1 MSPAQMSATPTRA
14 STGSVNGSMRSTRRG
29 ARRSTSAG
37 PTPTPKIEHAT
48 PKRPDKEPQ
57 SAGADTTSATDVITI
72 EDAPG
77 TPGASEQDPGTSEP
91 AEPDGN
97 SSGR

>member
-1 MSPAQMSATPTRA
+1 MRA

-37 PTPTPKIEHAT
+37 HRASANPGTAT
-48 PKRPDKEPQ
+48 LKVLDKEPQ

-77 TPGASEQDPGTSEP
+77 TPGASEHDPGTSEP
-91 AEPDGN
+91 AEPDGK
-97 SSGR
+97 SSGPNRRERRKLR